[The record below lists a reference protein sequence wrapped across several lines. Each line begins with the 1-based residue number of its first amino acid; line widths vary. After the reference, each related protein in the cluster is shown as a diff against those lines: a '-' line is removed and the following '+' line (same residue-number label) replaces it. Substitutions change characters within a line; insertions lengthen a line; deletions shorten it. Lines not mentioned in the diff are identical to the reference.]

1 MGREGDSNGKV
12 MIMTFSDPEE
22 HIVERILKVL
32 TDEQGLGYIH
42 VEDGS
47 VLVFEDMQ
55 ILPGQR
61 KVIYNGNE
69 VELTTREFDILYTL
83 ARYHDQVLTA
93 EQIYKAVTGEEAL
106 GDYHSIENSIY
117 SIRKKLEHD
126 VIQNVRGYGYRF
138 SKRESGPE
146 IE

>member
-12 MIMTFSDPEE
+12 TIMTFSDPEE
-22 HIVERILKVL
+22 HIVTKIFKVL
-32 TDEQGLGYIH
+32 TDEQGIDYIH

-61 KVIYNGNE
+61 KVIYNGKD

-83 ARYHDQVLTA
+83 ACYHDQVLTV

-106 GDYHSIENSIY
+106 GDYHSIENSVY
-117 SIRKKLEHD
+117 SIRKKLKHD
-126 VIQNVRGYGYRF
+126 VIQNVRGYGYKF
-138 SKRESGPE
+138 SQKESGPE